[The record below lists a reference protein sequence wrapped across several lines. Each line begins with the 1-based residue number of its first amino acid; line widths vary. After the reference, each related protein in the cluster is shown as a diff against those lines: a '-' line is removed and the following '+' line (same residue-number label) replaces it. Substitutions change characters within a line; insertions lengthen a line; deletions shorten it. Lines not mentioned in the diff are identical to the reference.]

1 MRDVYFHYSNAHMR
15 LGLKLVAL
23 GVILL
28 LSKTEV
34 YLSNTSLSEVQIVP
48 ARPISGPIA
57 HRDVNATGYLT
68 VSADGKQAKRF
79 TCGAKPGD
87 DGSDTV
93 AVHETDK
100 SPKGS

>member
-1 MRDVYFHYSNAHMR
+1 MTDVYFHYSNAHMR

-34 YLSNTSLSEVQIVP
+34 YLSNTYLSEAQIAP

-57 HRDVNATGYLT
+57 HWDDNSKGYLT
-68 VSADGKQAKRF
+68 VSAEGKQAKRS
-79 TCGAKPGD
+79 TCAAKPAD